1 MPKVVG
7 LVGLD
12 DEDDEDDDD
21 EDDEDVNEVVPLSD
35 EFAFTVSSYSFVCA
49 WWRSATSV

>member
-12 DEDDEDDDD
+12 EDDD
-21 EDDEDVNEVVPLSD
+21 EDEEDEEDEPLPD

>member
-12 DEDDEDDDD
+12 EDDD
-21 EDDEDVNEVVPLSD
+21 EDEEDEPLPDVL
-35 EFAFTVSSYSFVCA
+35 AFTVSSYSFVCA

>member
-12 DEDDEDDDD
+12 EDDVDD
-21 EDDEDVNEVVPLSD
+21 VEVEGEEPLSD

>member
-12 DEDDEDDDD
+12 EDDEDDKGVD
-21 EDDEDVNEVVPLSD
+21 EDEPLSD

>member
-12 DEDDEDDDD
+12 DDDDDDDD
-21 EDDEDVNEVVPLSD
+21 EDDKGVDEDEPLSD